1 MDRNKIVVAQFYTS
15 NVSYGQYA
23 EAINKKYCDEKGYT
37 YFCEKDT
44 NKIQQ
49 ALIGRA
55 YTWYKPLLIEEIIET
70 LNPEYILFLDIDAVV
85 SDFNQNIEDF
95 IDSNYSM
102 VFTQDVG
109 HHSAMNA
116 GVFILE
122 NNDWSRKFLR
132 TWYESADIF
141 MPEDSRDL
149 PIMEQNFGKVGYFKQ
164 ALWHDQTCLTTL
176 YENNKDVSDNINIIS
191 NRYLN
196 HSGYNEDNFIFHA
209 YACGQVPFRGLDV
222 IHNKIFGIENP
233 SHPPVINDIS
243 STPTLLTLVE
253 QNNYNTDKHHGH
265 DYFRLIY
272 NDLLSPLSKD
282 VKKFVEIGVNAGG
295 SVELWRDY
303 FEEATVY
310 GLDINV
316 DVALNGNER
325 IELKRVDQS
334 KKEELIAFG
343 AEHNDIDVLI
353 EDGSHRMY
361 DQQITLAILFK
372 SIKPGGIYILEDL
385 HTSLEAPIPEKAW
398 CGWGDASKT
407 ITLDMLNNFIN
418 TGKIES
424 DYLTDDEKEYLNN
437 NIESVKIYQSK
448 PDWSITSVI
457 KKKQLIV
464 DQSIIEE
471 EILSIP
477 VIEESKSFPKIA
489 IVYHCYLINDWKE
502 IVTNQL
508 ARVKESGLYDA
519 TDLFFTTVNC
529 NEDQQNEF
537 KNLLKDYN
545 KIQIEFAQDKYYEY
559 PGIKKVKDLGTEY
572 DDLKILYFHAK
583 GVSNKYKKRDESEVS
598 EEKIKNIKAWKECL
612 EYFIIDKW
620 EENVE
625 KLNSFDNVGVTCNAN
640 WFWGNFWW
648 TQSKHVKKTIDVTFE
663 TRWFYESWLNYAIA
677 DYTAFEWYKFLYNP
691 YVSFIDSDFYTRPD
705 LTSLKIVLHKAS
717 YGFSN
722 FEIDEGFH
730 LYPLSE
736 REDVTEVFKEY
747 LETKNNNDLQISVN
761 SDFFKS
767 DPIPEYPKKFLFLE
781 FSLEGHPEKTY
792 NIAYPTHTFLNFKL
806 F

>member
-1 MDRNKIVVAQFYTS
+1 MKIVIAQFYTS
-15 NVSYGQYA
+15 NVAYGQYA
-23 EAINKKYCDEKGYT
+23 EAINQKYCEEKGYT
-37 YFCEKDT
+37 YFCEKDD
-44 NKIQQ
+44 NKIQK
-49 ALIGRA
+49 ALIDRA
-55 YTWYKPLLIEEIIET
+55 YTWYKPLLIEDVIEQH
-70 LNPEYILFLDIDAVV
+70 NPEYILFLDIDAVI

-102 VFTQDVG
+102 IFTQDVG

-116 GVFILE
+116 GVFILK
-122 NNDWSRKFLR
+122 NNDWSRKFLK

-149 PIMEQNFGKVGYFKQ
+149 PIMEQNLGKVGYFKR

-196 HSGYNEDNFIFHA
+196 YNEYNEGNFIFHA
-209 YACGQVPFRGLDV
+209 YAYGQIPFRGLDV

-233 SHPPVINDIS
+233 IPPPIINNIPTS
-243 STPTLLTLVE
+243 PTLLTLVE

-265 DYFRLIY
+265 NYFRLIY

-295 SVELWRDY
+295 SIELWRDY
-303 FEEATVY
+303 FKEATIY

-316 DVALNGNER
+316 DVALNNNER

-334 KKEELIAFG
+334 KKEELISFG
-343 AEHNDIDVLI
+343 LEHNDIDILL
-353 EDGSHRMY
+353 EDGSHKMY

-407 ITLDMLNNFIN
+407 ITLYMLNNFIN

-437 NIESVKIYQSK
+437 NIESVEIYQSK

-537 KNLLKDYN
+537 KDLLKDYN

-572 DDLKILYFHAK
+572 DDLKILYFHTK
-583 GVSNKYKKRDESEVS
+583 GVSNKYKKRDESEIS

-620 EENVE
+620 KESVE
-625 KLNSFDNVGVTCNAN
+625 KLDSFDNVGVTCNAN

-648 TQSKHVKKTIDVTFE
+648 TQSKHVKKTVDVTFE
-663 TRWFYESWLNYAIA
+663 TRWFYESWLNYAVA

-691 YVSFIDSDFYTRPD
+691 YISFIDSDFYTRPD
-705 LTSLKIVLHKAS
+705 LASLKIVLHKAS

-722 FEIDEGFH
+722 FEIDEG
-730 LYPLSE
+730 
-736 REDVTEVFKEY
+736 
-747 LETKNNNDLQISVN
+747 
-761 SDFFKS
+761 
-767 DPIPEYPKKFLFLE
+767 
-781 FSLEGHPEKTY
+781 
-792 NIAYPTHTFLNFKL
+792 
-806 F
+806 

>member
-1 MDRNKIVVAQFYTS
+1 MDKSKIIIAQFYTS
-15 NVSYGQYA
+15 NVEYGPYA
-23 EAINKKYCDEKGYT
+23 EAINKKYCEEKGYT

-44 NKIQQ
+44 DKIIQK
-49 ALIGRA
+49 LKGRSA
-55 YTWYKPLLIEEIIET
+55 TWYKPILIKEIIST
-70 LNPEYILFLDIDAVV
+70 YNPEYILFLDIDAIV

-95 IDSNYSM
+95 IDEKYDLT
-102 VFTQDVG
+102 FTKDIG
-109 HHSAMNA
+109 HHSILNA
-116 GVFILE
+116 GVFVLKNTE
-122 NNDWSRKFLR
+122 WVKDFLDL
-132 TWYESADIF
+132 WYYSAEIYKGKDC
-141 MPEDSRDL
+141 PEIDKPEERDE
-149 PIMEQNFGKVGYFKQ
+149 IVGYYKT
-164 ALWHDQTCLTTL
+164 ALWHDQTCLTLL
-176 YENNKDVSDNINIIS
+176 YKSNKDIQNHIQIIESNQINH
-191 NRYLN
+191 YKP
-196 HSGYNEDNFIFHA
+196 NEGNFIFHA
-209 YACGQVPFRGLDV
+209 YAYGHVPFRGIDV
-222 IHNKIFGIENP
+222 IHNEVFNRELIPQPEKEITNNI
-233 SHPPVINDIS
+233 
-243 STPTLLTLVE
+243 TLIDLVT

-265 DYFRLIY
+265 GYFKLIY

-303 FEEATVY
+303 FREATVY

-316 DVALNGNER
+316 DIALNGNER

-334 KKEELIAFG
+334 KREELIAFG
-343 AEHNDIDVLI
+343 LEHNDIDVLV
-353 EDGSHRMY
+353 EDGSHKMY
-361 DQQITLAILFK
+361 DQQITLATLFK

-385 HTSLEAPIPEKAW
+385 HTSLEAPMPEKAW
-398 CGWGDASKT
+398 CGWGDPNKT
-407 ITLDMLNNFIN
+407 ITLNMLNNFIK

-437 NIESVKIYQSK
+437 NIESIEIYRSK

-471 EILSIP
+471 EIVSIP

-537 KNLLKDYN
+537 KDLLKDYN
-545 KIQIEFAQDKYYEY
+545 KIQIEFAQNKHYEY

-572 DDLKILYFHAK
+572 NDLKILYFHAK
-583 GVSNKYKKRDESEVS
+583 GVSNKYKKRDESEIS

-612 EYFIIDKW
+612 EYFVIDKW
-620 EENVE
+620 KESVE
-625 KLNSFDNVGVTCNAN
+625 KLDSFDNVGVTCNAN

-663 TRWFYESWLNYAIA
+663 TRWFYESWLNYAVA

-691 YVSFIDSDFYTRPD
+691 YISFIDSNFYTRPD
-705 LTSLKIVLHKAS
+705 LASLKIVLHKAS

-730 LYPLSE
+730 QYPLSE
-736 REDVTEVFKEY
+736 KEDVTEIFKKY

-761 SDFFKS
+761 SDFLKS

-781 FSLEGHPEKTY
+781 FSLEGYPEKIY
-792 NIAYPTHTFLNFKL
+792 NVAYPTHTFLNFKL